1 MRSPASHSN
10 EIEGMAP
17 VSHIG
22 RGTRR
27 VGTRL
32 ALLVAAG
39 LMAIAISAPAA
50 MAAFGDNFGIES
62 FSVDILDQGGQPET
76 GAGEHPD
83 AVTVR
88 FDLNKTT
95 EVGGTLPDGYAKDVV
110 VDLPPGFVGDPS
122 ATPVKCSVSEL
133 LSVKI
138 LERTGG
144 CPIASQVGLAEY
156 RISNQ
161 LGVIPGWAPIYN
173 MKAPPGVPARFGF
186 AAVLNTPVLIDASV
200 RSDGDYGLTMSSL
213 RTSQGLNLVGASM
226 TFWGVPADPSHDFQR
241 GEGIL
246 GECGWF
252 GVSVGSCPANAPRK
266 AFLTNPTR
274 CGAGTLPWSI
284 EMDSWSKPGA
294 FVSDVVTED
303 SGGNAFTV
311 NDCDKLDFDPRVAVR
326 PTSSEAGAP
335 TGLDVEVTVPQND
348 DPDGRTTSHVR
359 KVVMGLPDGMA
370 VSAASAAG
378 LFACSPAQI
387 GLDDTDSPT
396 CPEAS
401 KIGSVTIDTP
411 LLEKPMNG
419 SVFLAEQGNNPF
431 SSLLALYL
439 VAEGSGVVV
448 KLPGRIDTDAQ
459 TGRVTAVF
467 DNTPQLPFERLSVR
481 LKGGARAPLM
491 NPPSCG
497 TKTVTTTLSPWS
509 GTPDQVRTSAFSVDQ
524 GCVPLGFEPAF
535 DAGSSNP
542 VAGAFSP
549 FVARVTRDGA
559 NQRELGR
566 LSVSLPEGLLARV
579 RDVPVCQ
586 NAQLAAIATM
596 SGRAAQQASACPA
609 ESQIGTTTVGAG
621 PGPMPFYP
629 SLPGTQWSGR
639 VFLTEAHTATR
650 FAGSGTQAKYGLAF
664 EVPAVAGPFDLGTV
678 LVRAAIYV
686 DPVTAELE
694 AVTDQLPRILN
705 GIPLEVRDVRV
716 NVDRDRFVFN
726 PTSCA
731 SDSVGAEILAQDGT
745 AASRASRFQVA
756 ECGSLRF
763 TPKLAMSLLGRR
775 QRGTGGHPGVTA
787 VLTAPAGQANIDR
800 VAVVLPR
807 AVVLDAKRA
816 ANPAL
821 LCSYEGGLA
830 ADCPART
837 VIGRA
842 VANSPALKAPLSGPV
857 HFVQGIRFH
866 KRTGNRIRT
875 LPTLLIKLRGEVAI
889 DLRARSEVRKG
900 RLVARFPQVPD
911 APISKF
917 TLRLTGGKRGIL
929 VNNRPVCRADRTA
942 IVEADAQNGKRRDF
956 RIRLKAPCAKGAR
969 KG

>member
-1 MRSPASHSN
+1 MTPPGNHLN

-17 VSHIG
+17 VSH
-22 RGTRR
+22 TRR
-27 VGTRL
+27 RTRRAFARL
-32 ALLVAAG
+32 ALLVAAS
-39 LMAIAISAPAA
+39 LTAIAISAPAA

-62 FSVDILDQGGQPET
+62 FSVDVLDESGQPET
-76 GAGEHPD
+76 RAGAHPD

-88 FDLNKTT
+88 FDVNKTT
-95 EVGGTLPDGYAKDVV
+95 EVGGDLPDGYVKDVV
-110 VDLPPGFVGDPS
+110 ADLPPGLVGDPS

-133 LSVKI
+133 LSANPGTG
-138 LERTGG
+138 TGG
-144 CPIASQVGLAEY
+144 CPISSQVGLAEY
-156 RISNQ
+156 RITNG
-161 LGVIPGWAPIYN
+161 LGVVTGWSAIYN
-173 MKAPPGVPARFGF
+173 MKPPPGVPARFGF
-186 AAVLNTPVLIDASV
+186 AALVSTPVLIDASV
-200 RSDGDYGLTMSSL
+200 RSDDDYGVTMSSL
-213 RTSQGLNLVGASM
+213 RTSQGLNLVGTSM

-241 GEGIL
+241 GEAFL
-246 GECGWF
+246 GLCGWF

-266 AFLTNPTR
+266 PFLTNPTR
-274 CGAGTLPWSI
+274 CAAGTLPWSI

-294 FVSDVVTED
+294 FVSSTVTED

-326 PTSSEAGAP
+326 PTSGEAGAP

-348 DPDGRTTSHVR
+348 NPDGRATSHVR
-359 KVVMGLPDGMA
+359 KVVMDLPDGMA

-387 GLDDTDSPT
+387 GLDDTDSPA

-411 LLEKPMNG
+411 LLEEPMNG

-431 SSLLALYL
+431 GSLLALYL

-448 KLPGRIDTDAQ
+448 KLPGRIDTDPH

-497 TKTVTTTLSPWS
+497 TKTVTTTVSPWS
-509 GTPDQVRTSAFSVDQ
+509 GTPDEVKTSAFTLDQ
-524 GCVPLGFEPAF
+524 GCAPLGFAPDF
-535 DAGSSNP
+535 SAGSSNP

-549 FVARVTRDGA
+549 FAARLTRGGA

-586 NAQLAAIATM
+586 NAQLASAATM

-609 ESQIGTTTVGAG
+609 ASQIGTTTVGAG
-621 PGPMPFYP
+621 PGPAPFYP
-629 SLPGTQWSGR
+629 MLPGTQWSGR
-639 VFLTEAHTATR
+639 AFLTEAHTATR
-650 FAGSGTQAKYGLAF
+650 FPGAGTQAKYGLAF

-694 AVTDQLPRILN
+694 AVTDQLPRILS
-705 GIPLEVRDVRV
+705 GIPLELRDVRV
-716 NVDRDRFVFN
+716 NVDRDRFIFN
-726 PTSCA
+726 PTSCK
-731 SDSVGAEILAQDGT
+731 SDSVGAEIFAQDGT
-745 AASRASRFQVA
+745 GANRDSRFQVA
-756 ECGSLRF
+756 DCTSLRF
-763 TPKLAMSLLGRR
+763 VPKLAMRLTGRR
-775 QRGTGGHPGVTA
+775 QRGTGGHPEVTA
-787 VLTAPAGQANIDR
+787 VLTQPAGQANIER
-800 VAVVLPR
+800 MAVVLPR
-807 AVVLDAKRA
+807 AVVLDAERA
-816 ANPAL
+816 ADPSL

-842 VANSPALKAPLSGPV
+842 VANSPALKEPLTGAV
-857 HFVQGIRFH
+857 HFVQGIRFA
-866 KRTGNRIRT
+866 KRTGIRIRT

-889 DLRARSEVRKG
+889 DLRAKTDVRKG
-900 RLVARFPQVPD
+900 LLVARFPQVPD

-929 VNNRPVCRADRTA
+929 VNNRPVCGSDLRAT
-942 IVEADAQNGKRRDF
+942 VEGDGQNGKRRDF
-956 RIRLKAPCAKGAR
+956 RIQLKAPCGK
-969 KG
+969 